1 MLRTI
6 ETVVLL
12 LFAGKCGWKT
22 QKDDRKTKEQTE
34 WRLGDL
40 EAEETQ
46 KAQNKAELSCYG
58 PGTDSGWTERSLEPR
73 DVIAIYSFPVP
84 ILQRVQSSVESVE
97 VHLDQC
103 LIFREN
109 NHYDVMFSVM
119 ATSDG
124 MQVAE

>member
-1 MLRTI
+1 MLRTV

-22 QKDDRKTKEQTE
+22 QKDRKTKKQTE
-34 WRLGDL
+34 GRLGDF

-46 KAQNKAELSCYG
+46 KAQNKVKLSCYG

-73 DVIAIYSFPVP
+73 DVIAIYSSPIP

-97 VHLDQC
+97 VHLD
-103 LIFREN
+103 
-109 NHYDVMFSVM
+109 
-119 ATSDG
+119 
-124 MQVAE
+124 